1 MARRRASVQE
11 SLPLED
17 IAGDVVVLRDGGHC
31 AVIEVS
37 GVHFALRSDAEQEA
51 ILAGYRRLLNGLSYP
66 VQLLVRVVPA
76 DVERYLAGLQE
87 TTVRPELRRL
97 LLDHQ
102 AFVRRIAGERA
113 LLERRFYVV
122 IPAGAEREPRQRQHT
137 PWRRPRRRGPAGG
150 LGDAERRLRFRCN
163 ELTQGL
169 AAFGVTARRL
179 GRDDLLTL
187 WRDCLGA
194 PIPRSVRTDGGRHD
208 A

>member
-1 MARRRASVQE
+1 MARRRASAQE

-17 IAGDVVVLRDGGHC
+17 IVGDVAVLRDGGHC

-37 GVHFALRSDAEQEA
+37 GVHFALRSEAEQEA

-76 DVERYLAGLQE
+76 DVERYLAGLHS
-87 TTVRPELRRL
+87 TAVRPELRRL
-97 LLDHQ
+97 LIDHQ

-122 IPAGAEREPRQRQHT
+122 VPGGVEGASRHGSQHT
-137 PWRRPRRRGPAGG
+137 PWRRRRRSGVESPLADAG
-150 LGDAERRLRFRCN
+150 RRLRFRCN

-169 AAFGVTARRL
+169 AAFGVSARRL
-179 GRDDLLTL
+179 NRDELVTL
-187 WRDCLGA
+187 WRDCLGTPRPARLVREA
-194 PIPRSVRTDGGRHD
+194 PD